1 MKAFR
6 KLVYEY
12 YRTSGRHDL
21 PWRLTTDPYAILVS
35 EIMLQQTQVGRII
48 PKYTVFL
55 ARYPS
60 VKVLAESS
68 TKELLTLWSGI
79 GYNRRALWLKE
90 TARELLEN
98 FNSTVPANPEVLM
111 KLKGIGYATAC
122 AIAAYSY
129 NTPVV
134 FIETNIRT
142 VFIHHFFSGK
152 ENVHDREL
160 MPLVEDALDT
170 MNPRTWYYALMD
182 YGVYLKKNYPNASR
196 RSRHYTKQSPFKGS
210 DRQIRGWLLKR
221 LSSGGISV
229 EECIAE
235 CTESL
240 AVCDSTGRRIG
251 KIMAELEKEG
261 FIRLENG
268 IIDING

>member
-48 PKYTVFL
+48 PKYTAFI

-60 VKVLAESS
+60 VKALAESS
-68 TKELLTLWSGI
+68 TKELLALWSGI
-79 GYNRRALWLKE
+79 GYNRRALWIKE
-90 TARELLEN
+90 AAQELLEN
-98 FNSTVPANPEVLM
+98 FSSTVPDNPELLM

-122 AIAAYSY
+122 AIVAYSY
-129 NTPVV
+129 NIPVV

-142 VFIHHFFSGK
+142 VFIHHFFPEK

-160 MPLVEDALDT
+160 IPLVEGALDT
-170 MNPRTWYYALMD
+170 MNPRTWYCALMD
-182 YGVYLKKNYPNASR
+182 YGVYLKKTYPNASR
-196 RSRHYTKQSPFKGS
+196 RSRHYTRQSPFKGS

-221 LSSGGISV
+221 LSAGGIPV
-229 EECIAE
+229 KECIAE

-240 AVCDSTGRRIG
+240 AVSDSTGRRIR
-251 KIMAELEKEG
+251 KIMEELEKEG

-268 IIDING
+268 IIDIDG